1 MAWIPS
7 QSVVRQTVGCFLGG
21 SVLGEHVHSRSGLGA
36 GALSTWGPLFCFFS
50 AWKLLVCE
58 FLLLFLSP
66 GILTGARSCLQPVLS
81 THTAK
86 RKAGLGVL
94 CGFLSPAPGDSCS
107 AASRDA
113 QGCASTFRDCPET
126 PGSEDP
132 KTRGSRGPWGGRGPA
147 WGLCPSQSLLWGG
160 KGDWGRPGQCR
171 LCQGWPGV
179 SHGVAVAQPMAGRG
193 CALQELL
200 PTPTGALE
208 ILLLRKAMSGTVC
221 VPLLGW
227 SPTRQGIP

>member
-36 GALSTWGPLFCFFS
+36 GALSTWGPLFCFFT

-132 KTRGSRGPWGGRGPA
+132 KTRGSRGPWGE
-147 WGLCPSQSLLWGG
+147 GG
-160 KGDWGRPGQCR
+160 QPGGSVHHSPCCGVEKGIGGT
-171 LCQGWPGV
+171 QG
-179 SHGVAVAQPMAGRG
+179 SAG
-193 CALQELL
+193 CAGAGQECHTGWQWHSPWQGGDVPSRSCSQL
-200 PTPTGALE
+200 P
-208 ILLLRKAMSGTVC
+208 
-221 VPLLGW
+221 
-227 SPTRQGIP
+227 QGL